1 MSFFDEYGLLNSRE
15 DEKNA
20 ENALLWTYELILL
33 LELQNSSSEAHKS
46 SLKAAIEICRVG
58 EGVYHQNPSFALTPP
73 VNAHDAYMSPDQLIA
88 ITGASYRYG
97 WEHAE
102 DVWKEIKRQG
112 LLYDNINPNA
122 PRRWVRPWDL
132 AFYAICGGS
141 SIAKLFMWMIAL
153 TCIVSCMSKP
163 GRTSGKLLAFV
174 KMNTLRQ
181 DSWMIEK
188 TYKLCTWILK
198 KQYVQLNG
206 WWKPFSI
213 YFSNLDHPC
222 NIESRKYN
230 GQ

>member
-58 EGVYHQNPSFALTPP
+58 EGIYHQNPSFALTPP

-97 WEHAE
+97 WKHAE
-102 DVWKEIKRQG
+102 DVWKEIKRQWF
-112 LLYDNINPNA
+112 LYDNVNPEK
-122 PRRWVRPWDL
+122 PRRFVRPWDL

-141 SIAKLFMWMIAL
+141 AIAKCFMWLIAI
-153 TCIVSCMSKP
+153 TCIISCMSEP

-174 KMNTLRQ
+174 KMNTLRKE
-181 DSWMIEK
+181 SWLMDK
-188 TYKLCTWILK
+188 TYKLCSWILK
-198 KQYVQLNG
+198 RQYLQKDSG
-206 WWKPFSI
+206 WWKAFNI
-213 YFSNLDHPC
+213 YFPHLNHPC
-222 NIESRKYN
+222 NIESRKI
-230 GQ
+230 

>member
-46 SLKAAIEICRVG
+46 SLKAAIELCRVG
-58 EGVYHQNPSFALTPP
+58 EGIYHQNPSFALTPP

-97 WEHAE
+97 WKHAE

-112 LLYDNINPNA
+112 MLYDNINPNA

-132 AFYAICGGS
+132 VFYAICGGS
-141 SIAKLFMWMIAL
+141 RIAKLFMWMIAL
-153 TCIVSCMSKP
+153 TCVISCMSKP

-174 KMNTLRQ
+174 KMNTFKE
-181 DSWMIEK
+181 DSWLMNK
-188 TYKLCTWILK
+188 TYKLCTWLLK
-198 KQYVQLNG
+198 RQYKYGNG
-206 WWKPFSI
+206 WWKAFAI
-213 YFSNLDHPC
+213 YFPNTDHPC
-222 NIESRKYN
+222 NIESRKI
-230 GQ
+230 